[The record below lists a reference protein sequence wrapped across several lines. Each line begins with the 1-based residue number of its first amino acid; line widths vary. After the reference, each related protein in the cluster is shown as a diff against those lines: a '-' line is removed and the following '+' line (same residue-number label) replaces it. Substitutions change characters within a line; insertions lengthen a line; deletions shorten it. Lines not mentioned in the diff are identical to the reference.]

1 MATLNDLWH
10 YWGTDLT
17 ASSTGDLLPVSGT
30 ARGQQRVLRRLLT
43 NPATDTAPG
52 DYIFEP
58 EYGGGLPHFIG
69 QPFDKQKITARI
81 RGQMLLEDSVAPIP
95 PPVIDVGRIGTD
107 NTAFSVSITYQDAA
121 TNRPVTLSFNV
132 GA

>member
-1 MATLNDLWH
+1 VATLNDLFH

-17 ASSTGDLLPVSGT
+17 ASNTGDLLTVNGIVRS
-30 ARGQQRVLRRLLT
+30 QQRVLRRLLT
-43 NPATDTAPG
+43 NPATPTTPG

-58 EYGGGLPHFIG
+58 DYGAGLPQFIG
-69 QPFDKQKITARI
+69 QPFDRQKSVARI
-81 RGQMLLEDSVAPIP
+81 RGQMLLEDSVAPTP
-95 PPVIDVGRIGTD
+95 PPVINVAPIGTD

-121 TNRPVTLSFNV
+121 TNKQVTLSFNV

>member
-1 MATLNDLWH
+1 MTTLNDLYH

-17 ASSTGDLLPVSGT
+17 ASSTGDLLTVNGT
-30 ARGQQRVLRRLLT
+30 VRGQQRVLRRLLT

-58 EYGGGLPHFIG
+58 DYGAGLPQFIG
-69 QPFDKQKITARI
+69 QPFDRQKIIARI
-81 RGQMLLEDSVAPIP
+81 RGQMLLEGAVASVP
-95 PPVIDVGRIGTD
+95 PPVIDVAQISAD

-121 TNRPVTLSFNV
+121 TNTQVTLSFDV
-132 GA
+132 GV

>member
-1 MATLNDLWH
+1 MTTLNDLYH

-17 ASSTGDLLPVSGT
+17 ASSTGDLLTVNGT
-30 ARGQQRVLRRLLT
+30 VRGQQRVLRRLLT

-58 EYGGGLPHFIG
+58 DYGAGLPQFIG
-69 QPFDKQKITARI
+69 QPFDRQKIIARI
-81 RGQMLLEDSVAPIP
+81 RGQMLLEDAVASAP
-95 PPVIDVGRIGTD
+95 PPVIDVAQISTD

-121 TNRPVTLSFNV
+121 TNTQVTLSFNV
-132 GA
+132 GV